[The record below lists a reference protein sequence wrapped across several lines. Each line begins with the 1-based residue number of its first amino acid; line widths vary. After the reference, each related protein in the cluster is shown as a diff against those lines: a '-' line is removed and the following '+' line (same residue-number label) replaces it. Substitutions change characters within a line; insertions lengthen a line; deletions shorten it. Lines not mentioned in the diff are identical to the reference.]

1 MKTRICILFCSTI
14 LLLFVCFGLLQS
26 GASPVLARQTGS
38 NVPSGFEDVSIVK
51 ISSPTGIDWTP
62 DGRMLIAKKGGE
74 VYVFENGALVST
86 PAIDLPNTVLCTN
99 GERGLGDV
107 AVHPDFEN
115 NHYVYLY
122 YTFNKYNSC
131 DDTGPNA
138 PTNRLSRFELGHDNV
153 IDPASETVL
162 LDAYQLY
169 SDHHNGGDIEFGKD
183 GYLYLTIGD
192 GDGSQFGW
200 QEDPGIL
207 IGKIVRVTD
216 SGGIPPGNPYMGP
229 DSVRCNVDGK
239 APAGSPTGAKCQE
252 VLSMGFRNPF
262 RFAFDPNAST
272 TRFFVNDVGSNT
284 WEDISEGPVPGGHY
298 GWNTMEGPCKAHSET
313 DCTPRAEY
321 VDPVHWYGHNGSGAA
336 ITGGAFV
343 PNGVWPSEYDNSYL
357 YARFVQGSI
366 HRIKLVG
373 GGCRSCLPPTSN
385 YADTEFATWPRIV
398 DMKFGPYENTQALY
412 YTNRETN
419 EVRRIAYV
427 GGANRSPVAV
437 AESSTDSGPVPLMV
451 QFDGA
456 NSSDPD
462 GDSLSY
468 EWDLNGDDAPDSTAT
483 SPTFTYNTVGTY
495 TVTLVVRDGNGGE
508 GTASLVIDAGNTHP
522 EVTMNVPA
530 PNAMFAEGQTF
541 ILHGSAT
548 DLQDGVLS
556 DSALTW
562 EVRRH
567 HNTHYHP
574 YLDPTSGNDIEIIA
588 PGPEDW
594 LAATNSYL
602 EVLLTA
608 TDSNGLS
615 TTISRNVMPLTVP
628 LTFDSDPSGL
638 TLIVEEKEWT
648 TPFEITSWQGHELRV
663 EAPDQQDGADV
674 NWQWQSWSDGGAQ
687 FHLLAV
693 PTAAGGYTATFGAN
707 ITATPAPTAT
717 PLSTPS
723 APTATPTPV
732 GTPTATPTRSN
743 DPVKISGAVY
753 HDLNANGTQDSG
765 EAGIAG
771 VVIALSNGQAAVTDA
786 SGDYFFTVL
795 AGQYT
800 LTETDP
806 PGFDSTG
813 DEDGANDNQIT
824 VAVDGFPIENLNF
837 YDVQMAVIQGQII
850 DDLNG
855 NGRQDPGEPGLV
867 GVRVALSGGQ
877 ETITDQDGLYRFRVI
892 PGEYVITVADPAGY
906 ESTGDSQGAND
917 NQIVVTVG
925 AGETTSS
932 LNFLDKYQGGA
943 TIRLPLTFR

>member
-1 MKTRICILFCSTI
+1 MNSRIYIAFGAT
-14 LLLFVCFGLLQS
+14 LLMLVVGIGLLQS
-26 GASPVLARQTGS
+26 GASPALALQTT
-38 NVPSGFEDVSIVK
+38 NTAPLGFEDVSVVK

-74 VYVFENGALVST
+74 VYVYENGALVST
-86 PAIDLPNTVLCTN
+86 PAIDLPPTVLCTN

-122 YTFNKYNSC
+122 YTYNKYNGC

-153 IDPASETVL
+153 INPATETVL

-169 SDHHNGGDIEFGKD
+169 SDHHNGGDIEFGQD

-207 IGKIVRVTD
+207 IGKIVRLTD
-216 SGGIPPGNPYMGP
+216 SGGIPPGNPYTGP

-239 APAGSPTGAKCQE
+239 APDGSPAGAKCQE

-262 RFAFDPNAST
+262 RFAFDPNASSV
-272 TRFFVNDVGSNT
+272 RFFVNDVGSNT

-321 VDPVHWYGHNGSGAA
+321 VDPVHWYAHNGSGAA
-336 ITGGAFV
+336 ITAGAFV
-343 PNGVWPSEYDNSYL
+343 PNGVWPSEYDGAYL
-357 YARFVQGSI
+357 YARFVQGKI
-366 HRIKLVG
+366 HRIVPG
-373 GGCRSCLPPTSN
+373 ASGCRTCLPPTSN
-385 YADTEFATWPRIV
+385 FTDTEFATTPRIV
-398 DMKFGPYENTQALY
+398 DMKFGPYNNTQALY

-437 AESSTDSGPVPLMV
+437 AEASTDSGPVPLTV
-451 QFDGA
+451 HFDA
-456 NSSDPD
+456 TNSSDPD
-462 GDSLSY
+462 GDALTY
-468 EWDLNGDDAPDSTAT
+468 EWDLDGDGTPDSTSA
-483 SPTFTYNTVGTY
+483 SPAHTY
-495 TVTLVVRDGNGGE
+495 TAVGVYTVSLIVRDANGGE
-508 GTASLVIDAGNTHP
+508 ASASLIIDAGNTHP
-522 EVTMNVPA
+522 EVTMDVPA
-530 PNAMFAEGQTF
+530 VNALFAEGQKFT
-541 ILHGSAT
+541 LHGSAT
-548 DLQDGVLS
+548 DLQDGPLS

-588 PGPEDW
+588 PGPEDY

-628 LTFDSDPSGL
+628 LTLNSDPAGL

-648 TPFEITSWQGHELRV
+648 TPFEIISWQGHQLRV
-663 EAPDQQDGADV
+663 DAPNQQDGAGVD
-674 NWQWQSWSDGGAQ
+674 WQWESWSDGGAQ

-693 PTAAGGYTATFGAN
+693 PTAAGVYTATFSAN
-707 ITATPAPTAT
+707 ASSTPVPTAT
-717 PLSTPS
+717 ATTKPT
-723 APTATPTPV
+723 ATATPTV
-732 GTPTATPTRSN
+732 TPTRSN
-743 DPVKISGAVY
+743 DPVKLAGGVYEDRNGNGAR
-753 HDLNANGTQDSG
+753 DAG
-765 EAGIAG
+765 EAGIPD
-771 VVIALSNGQAAVTDA
+771 VLIRLSNGQAAVTDNN
-786 SGDYFFTVL
+786 GGYFFTVL
-795 AGQYT
+795 AGEYM

-806 PGFDSTG
+806 DGYDSTG
-813 DEDGANDNQIT
+813 DADGANDNQIAVT
-824 VAVDGFPIENLNF
+824 VDGFPIANLNF
-837 YDVQMAVIQGQII
+837 YDAQMGIIRGRVI

-855 NGRQDPGEPGLV
+855 NGRQDPNEPGLA

-877 ETITDQDGLYRFRVI
+877 ETTTDQDGFYSFTVL
-892 PGEYVITVADPAGY
+892 PGEYTITVTDPTGY
-906 ESTGDSQGAND
+906 ESTGDTQGAND

-925 AGETTSS
+925 VGETTSE
-932 LNFLDKYQGGA
+932 LNFLDKHQGGS